1 METLRNR
8 IDARLLSNEKDYLNA
23 SPNQAI
29 FCAKYLTM
37 TKSRKDNT

>member
-1 METLRNR
+1 METFRNR

-23 SPNQAI
+23 SQAI